1 VRVVL
6 SDDRVYVCISRK
18 KNAQTWNRSLP
29 GTRAMALHIMV
40 EENAAMIITITIPNV
55 VLQKKKNIKINMNI
69 NK

>member
-1 VRVVL
+1 
-6 SDDRVYVCISRK
+6 
-18 KNAQTWNRSLP
+18 
-29 GTRAMALHIMV
+29 MV